1 MVCKDNT
8 NRERNKKKWADSQQ
22 CASDKKKILVMSLH
36 NTSKNIFFFIE
47 NKINR
52 LVVRWVCDNNHNT
65 NKDNF
70 YFYFLKKIDFIIQI
84 VKNKKQKLHK
94 SYREYKEEKTLSK

>member
-1 MVCKDNT
+1 MYINTEKKEKEKKGQLSIMTSTKKKMGELFMVCNDNT
-8 NRERNKKKWADSQQ
+8 NRERNKKKWTDSQQ

-52 LVVRWVCDNNHNT
+52 LVVR
-65 NKDNF
+65 
-70 YFYFLKKIDFIIQI
+70 
-84 VKNKKQKLHK
+84 
-94 SYREYKEEKTLSK
+94 

>member
-1 MVCKDNT
+1 MYINTEKKEKEKKGQLSMVCNDNT

-52 LVVRWVCDNNHNT
+52 LVVR
-65 NKDNF
+65 
-70 YFYFLKKIDFIIQI
+70 
-84 VKNKKQKLHK
+84 
-94 SYREYKEEKTLSK
+94 